1 MTRGTADR
9 GVNTAHRTRTAHGAG
24 GGSVRPVHGAFQHS
38 MLRRC
43 FNHDYRDP
51 FFYMI
56 TITTHQRRPWF
67 GVCEN
72 NACTLSAD
80 GLLVRDLWYRIP
92 HDTPQIELSTLCLMP
107 DHLHGIVHVTER
119 MEKPVGVPLR
129 AFKSQCT
136 SALRKRHGDAALTL
150 WNPGYNDRVVWRRGS
165 LRAYRHY
172 ILDNPRRY
180 CLKKAYPDLF
190 RTVTGLQHA
199 ALPPD
204 QRWDGYGNLFLLDRP
219 EKLAIRVSRKAS
231 AGEVAALREQTLTEA
246 AQGTVIVSPFISPGE
261 REIAT
266 AILDASVGDVIL
278 LKPDGFPPLFKPNGR
293 YFDLCVQGRLLILSR
308 SVATVYG
315 GATPLTRET
324 CLALNAA
331 SAHIAEADGWI
342 ARSVK

>member
-1 MTRGTADR
+1 MARGTADR
-9 GVNTAHRTRTAHGAG
+9 GVNTAHRTRTTRGTE

-180 CLKKAYPDLF
+180 CLKKAHPDLF

-231 AGEVAALREQTLTEA
+231 ADEIAALREQTLTEA

-266 AILDASVGDVIL
+266 AILDAPVGDVIL

-308 SVATVYG
+308 SVATVHG

-331 SAHIAEADGWI
+331 SAHIAEADTMEVIGK
-342 ARSVK
+342 R

>member
-1 MTRGTADR
+1 MARGTADR
-9 GVNTAHRTRTAHGAG
+9 GVNTAHRTRTTRGAG
-24 GGSVRPVHGAFQHS
+24 GGPVRPVHGAFQHS

-180 CLKKAYPDLF
+180 CLKKAHPDLF

-246 AQGTVIVSPFISPGE
+246 AQGTVIVISPGE

-266 AILDASVGDVIL
+266 AILDAPVGDVIL

-308 SVATVYG
+308 SVATVHG

-331 SAHIAEADGWI
+331 SAHIAEADTMEVIGK
-342 ARSVK
+342 R

>member
-1 MTRGTADR
+1 MARGTADR
-9 GVNTAHRTRTAHGAG
+9 GVNTAHRTRTTRGTE
-24 GGSVRPVHGAFQHS
+24 GGSVRPVHGAFKHS

-107 DHLHGIVHVTER
+107 DHLHGIVHVTEH

-180 CLKKAYPDLF
+180 CLKKAHPDLF

-204 QRWDGYGNLFLLDRP
+204 QRWDGYGNLCLLDRP

-231 AGEVAALREQTLTEA
+231 ADEIAALREQTLTEA

-266 AILDASVGDVIL
+266 AILDAPVGDVIL

-308 SVATVYG
+308 SVATVHG

-331 SAHIAEADGWI
+331 SAHIAEADTMEVIGN
-342 ARSVK
+342 R

>member
-1 MTRGTADR
+1 MARGTADR
-9 GVNTAHRTRTAHGAG
+9 GVNTAHRTRTAHGAEG
-24 GGSVRPVHGAFQHS
+24 GPVRPVHRAFQHS

-180 CLKKAYPDLF
+180 CLKKAHPDLF

-231 AGEVAALREQTLTEA
+231 ADEIAALREQTLTEA

-266 AILDASVGDVIL
+266 AILDAPVGDVIL

-308 SVATVYG
+308 SVATVHG

-331 SAHIAEADGWI
+331 SAHIAEADTMEVIGN
-342 ARSVK
+342 R

>member
-1 MTRGTADR
+1 MARGTADR
-9 GVNTAHRTRTAHGAG
+9 GVNTAHRTRTAHGAEG
-24 GGSVRPVHGAFQHS
+24 GPVRPVHRAFQHS

-67 GVCEN
+67 GICEN

-92 HDTPQIELSTLCLMP
+92 RDYPQIELSTLCLMP

-172 ILDNPRRY
+172 ILDNP
-180 CLKKAYPDLF
+180 
-190 RTVTGLQHA
+190 
-199 ALPPD
+199 
-204 QRWDGYGNLFLLDRP
+204 
-219 EKLAIRVSRKAS
+219 S
-231 AGEVAALREQTLTEA
+231 
-246 AQGTVIVSPFISPGE
+246 GTSS
-261 REIAT
+261 
-266 AILDASVGDVIL
+266 
-278 LKPDGFPPLFKPNGR
+278 
-293 YFDLCVQGRLLILSR
+293 C
-308 SVATVYG
+308 
-315 GATPLTRET
+315 
-324 CLALNAA
+324 
-331 SAHIAEADGWI
+331 
-342 ARSVK
+342 

>member
-1 MTRGTADR
+1 MTRDTADR
-9 GVNTAHRTRTAHGAG
+9 GVNTAHSTRTARGAG
-24 GGSVRPVHGAFQHS
+24 GGPVRPVHGAFQHS

-80 GLLVRDLWYRIP
+80 GLLVQDLWYRIP

-107 DHLHGIVHVTER
+107 DHLHDIVHVTER

-180 CLKKAYPDLF
+180 CLKKAHPDLF

-231 AGEVAALREQTLTEA
+231 ADEVAALREQTLTEA

-266 AILDASVGDVIL
+266 AILAASAEDVIL